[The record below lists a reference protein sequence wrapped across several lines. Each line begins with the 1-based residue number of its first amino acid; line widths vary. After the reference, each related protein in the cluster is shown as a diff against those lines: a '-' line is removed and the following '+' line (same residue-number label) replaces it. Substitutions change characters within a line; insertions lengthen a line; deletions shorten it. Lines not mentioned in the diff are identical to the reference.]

1 MAAGRDICVEVAV
14 LDATGGAGA
23 GYELERDAQV
33 AGAVAHGGRGERAFV
48 AG

>member
-14 LDATGGAGA
+14 FDAAGGAGA
-23 GYELERDAQV
+23 GDVLERDAQI
-33 AGAVAHGGRGERAFV
+33 AGAVAHGRGSERAFV